1 MRNLDPQLFWVS
13 AGVLAILT
21 LSTVIGRI
29 LKVTNRKEEAQTTLD
44 NLNARIAA
52 WWVMCAIL
60 FLTIL
65 IGPIGSLV
73 LFGLLSFLALREY
86 VTLLSTR
93 RADHRTLFW
102 AFFIVTPLQYYLI
115 GIRWYGMF
123 AILIPVFAFLLVPTR
138 LAVAGDTEAFLE
150 RASTIQW
157 GLMICVY
164 CLSYTPALLML
175 NIVGYGPSAKLMLYL
190 VIVDQLSDVLQYVWG
205 KLFGRHK
212 IAPLVSPNKT
222 WEGFVGGIVSATL
235 VGTALWWMTPFRPL
249 VAAGISLVITLMGF
263 AGGLTMSAIKRD
275 RGVKDY
281 GNLIKGHGGILDR
294 MDSLCFAAPVFFH
307 IVRYFYVK

>member
-115 GIRWYGMF
+115 GIRWYGMLRRA
-123 AILIPVFAFLLVPTR
+123 AICGET
-138 LAVAGDTEAFLE
+138 
-150 RASTIQW
+150 
-157 GLMICVY
+157 
-164 CLSYTPALLML
+164 
-175 NIVGYGPSAKLMLYL
+175 K
-190 VIVDQLSDVLQYVWG
+190 
-205 KLFGRHK
+205 
-212 IAPLVSPNKT
+212 
-222 WEGFVGGIVSATL
+222 
-235 VGTALWWMTPFRPL
+235 
-249 VAAGISLVITLMGF
+249 
-263 AGGLTMSAIKRD
+263 
-275 RGVKDY
+275 
-281 GNLIKGHGGILDR
+281 GN
-294 MDSLCFAAPVFFH
+294 A
-307 IVRYFYVK
+307 Y